1 MLNLFE
7 EQDKL
12 TIKEIMSEMYENGI
26 NDGYIIAIK
35 ECVSDLDK
43 IITDISNERIKDI
56 LILLLEAFEKK
67 I

>member
-56 LILLLEAFEKK
+56 LILVLEAFEKK